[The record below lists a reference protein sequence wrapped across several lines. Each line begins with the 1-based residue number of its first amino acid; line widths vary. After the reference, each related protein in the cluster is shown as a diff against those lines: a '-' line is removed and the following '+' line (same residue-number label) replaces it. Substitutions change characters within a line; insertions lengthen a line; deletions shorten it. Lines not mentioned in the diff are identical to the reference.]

1 MSAPETEYKDVLWLG
16 EGPKPEKRRRRWRHS
31 GSPFLWLLSFGEA
44 KESSLLWVNHPQVKF
59 IHRLARRQAQR
70 TLRACARTTRYRLS
84 SFASLQSFSSP

>member
-44 KESSLLWVNHPQVKF
+44 KESTLLCCTGTYEFRESAGCAVRWVNHPLGL
-59 IHRLARRQAQR
+59 IYYIDNAPTGATNYPRRQ
-70 TLRACARTTRYRLS
+70 L
-84 SFASLQSFSSP
+84 